1 MGRRGLGPR
10 ASDPDRL
17 QQPAD
22 GPDVRRDHPALGHGD
37 RSLRHRRAHRAP
49 RGDLGQAGGDPG
61 TAVATRWIGAAA
73 AVAAVA
79 PGGAAGGGGD
89 EPATRAAAHP
99 QPFTLDLDWYVN
111 PDHAGIYSALDRG
124 FFRQAGLDVQPEVP
138 SDPSAP
144 IKEVAAGRADL
155 AVSYEPEV
163 LLARDKGL
171 DVQAVG
177 AIVDR
182 PLTSLISLPE
192 GGVANATSLQGKT
205 IGTAG
210 IPYQSDYLETIL
222 HTAGLPSSAAEEV
235 NVGLNLLPTLIAG
248 KVDAILGGFRNIE
261 GVDLQQR
268 GLDPR
273 IVPVDQPGVPT
284 YDELVLVAR
293 RTTVEQHA
301 DAIRSFLTALSLGTS
316 YAIAH
321 PQEAAN
327 AVLTAGKGLDP
338 MQTRAEVDATLPLL
352 AGTKGKPY
360 GFMNPAEWR
369 GYAEWMAEHDLI
381 SSAPR
386 TNDVLTNAL
395 LP

>member
-1 MGRRGLGPR
+1 MT
-10 ASDPDRL
+10 RL
-17 QQPAD
+17 FAIVIAA
-22 GPDVRRDHPALGHGD
+22 GALAIALGLSACGN
-37 RSLRHRRAHRAP
+37 
-49 RGDLGQAGGDPG
+49 
-61 TAVATRWIGAAA
+61 
-73 AVAAVA
+73 
-79 PGGAAGGGGD
+79 GD
-89 EPATRAAAHP
+89 EPSTGSASNP

-124 FFRQAGLDVQPEVP
+124 FFRQAGLDVQPQVP

-163 LLARDKGL
+163 LLAKDKGL

-177 AIVDR
+177 AIVNQ
-182 PLTSLISLPE
+182 PLTSLISLPKA
-192 GGVANATSLQGKT
+192 GIASAADLRGKT
-205 IGTAG
+205 VGTAG
-210 IPYQSDYLETIL
+210 IPYQSDYLDTIL
-222 HTAGLPSSAAEEV
+222 QAAGLSSSSAEEV
-235 NVGLNLLPTLIAG
+235 NVGLNLLPTLIGG

-273 IVPVDQPGVPT
+273 IVPVDRLGVPT

-293 RTTVEQHA
+293 RTTVEDHP
-301 DAIRSFLTALSLGTS
+301 DAIRSFISALAQGTS

-327 AVLTAGKGLDP
+327 AVLVAGKGLDP

-352 AGTKGKPY
+352 AGAHGQPY
-360 GFMNPAEWR
+360 GVMDAGQWQA
-369 GYAEWMAEHDLI
+369 YAQWMADHDLI
-381 SSAPR
+381 SSVPR
-386 TNDVLTNAL
+386 TSDVLTNEL